1 MWDNL
6 YGAILFILT
15 KFANAQ
21 KTQKFYLQGLI
32 FVKSLGQLQC
42 LGGAVLKTAP
52 ALIQNAILEYP
63 QTTLRLVNLLESLAE
78 SC

>member
-1 MWDNL
+1 MFASL
-6 YGAILFILT
+6 YYMHDSMHYF
-15 KFANAQ
+15 
-21 KTQKFYLQGLI
+21 I

-52 ALIQNAILEYP
+52 ALTQNAILEYP

>member
-1 MWDNL
+1 MHDSM
-6 YGAILFILT
+6 YYF
-15 KFANAQ
+15 
-21 KTQKFYLQGLI
+21 I

-52 ALIQNAILEYP
+52 ALTQNAILEYP